1 MIISQQTQYTL
12 RTWQTDDI
20 PSLAENANNIN
31 IWNNVRDYFPHPYTQ
46 KDAEEFIS
54 FVLQKPNT
62 EDFVIEVNNK
72 AVGGIG
78 FVPQH
83 DVERLNAEIGYWL
96 SEKHWHKGI
105 MHNAVKDAIEY
116 IFANTEIIRLFATV
130 YEYNKESMRVL
141 EKVGFQK
148 LTVLSKAAIKNGRLI
163 DMHYYELL
171 AH

>member
-1 MIISQQTQYTL
+1 MQYTL

-31 IWNNVRDYFPHPYTQ
+31 IWNNLRDYFPYPYTQ
-46 KDAEEFIS
+46 KDAEEFITS
-54 FVLQKPNT
+54 VSQKSRT
-62 EDFVIEVNNK
+62 QDFAIEINNK
-72 AVGGIG
+72 TVGGIG
-78 FVPQH
+78 FVPQR
-83 DVERLNAEIGYWL
+83 DVERLSAEIGYWL

-105 MHNAVKDAIEY
+105 MHNAVKDAVEY
-116 IFANTEIIRLFATV
+116 IFANTEIIRLFAAV
-130 YEYNKESMRVL
+130 FDFNKASMRVL

-148 LTVLSKAAIKNGRLI
+148 LTILSKAAIKNGRLI

>member
-83 DVERLNAEIGYWL
+83 DIERLNAEIGYWL

-105 MHNAVKDAIEY
+105 MPNAIKDAVEY

-130 YEYNKESMRVL
+130 YDFNKASMRVL
-141 EKVGFQK
+141 EKAGFQK